1 MFVAQAD
8 AGAVFGIVAQADIEF
23 LARHF
28 AHRHQQRHAVV
39 HHFGEI
45 GFHLRAAVV
54 AVLFQR
60 LLVIQDFVE
69 IVGFAGLKLRHAGNH
84 RGGITL
90 VAAHLDIAEIHRLF
104 AVYAHGEHGLAGL
117 RVDGGTA
124 FGERGQRVF
133 IAAHG
138 GEHRVFAAA
147 PLAVHKRLAHRQGP
161 VGHGAFVVG
170 GQIGIFQHFA
180 HNRHFHIA
188 HLRARPGL
196 HRDAPAAA
204 VRGYLNIGAEIAL
217 RAHDLFDFVRRFF
230 GQKLHLFL
238 VDVGIRLGL
247 AVDDGKMLAQKR
259 GQIGRRING
268 NGERQ
273 FVRIGR
279 GGLLNRFF
287 FFAFL
292 HRIGGRL
299 PCLAVGT
306 GGQAQ
311 QQGGNHGKGEQ
322 RGFHGQSAIGKHQAG
337 VWRQTAAY

>member
-1 MFVAQAD
+1 M
-8 AGAVFGIVAQADIEF
+8 
-23 LARHF
+23 
-28 AHRHQQRHAVV
+28 
-39 HHFGEI
+39 
-45 GFHLRAAVV
+45 
-54 AVLFQR
+54 AVLFQC
-60 LLVIQDFVE
+60 LLVIQDFIE

-90 VAAHLDIAEIHRLF
+90 VAAHLNIAEIHRLF
-104 AVYAHGEHGLAGL
+104 AVYAHSEYGLAGL
-117 RVDGGTA
+117 RVDGGSA

-147 PLAVHKRLAHRQGP
+147 PLAVHKRLTHRQGP
-161 VGHGAFVVG
+161 VGHGAFIVG
-170 GQIGIFQHFA
+170 GQLAVFQHLA

-188 HLRARPGL
+188 HLCARPGL
-196 HRDAPAAA
+196 HRNAPAAA

-217 RAHDLFDFVRRFF
+217 RTHNLFDFVWRFF

-247 AVDDGKMLAQKR
+247 AVDNGKMFAQKC
-259 GQIGRRING
+259 GQISRRING

-273 FVRIGR
+273 FVGINR
-279 GGLLNRFF
+279 GGLLDRFF
-287 FFAFL
+287 FFIFL
-292 HRIGGRL
+292 HRIGSRL

-311 QQGGNHGKGEQ
+311 QQGGNYGKGKQ

-337 VWRQTAAY
+337 VCAANCGILAFLPYVL